1 MVIDGIEIL
10 SKEHLEEVIK
20 DMPEET
26 KVHLRLIYDSANG
39 VVNG

>member
-26 KVHLRLIYDSANG
+26 KVHLRLIFEQNNG
-39 VVNG
+39 